1 MDEKDLLLLKAL
13 RDTRN
18 ITKAANM
25 LHTSQPGLS
34 KRLRALEERF
44 GTGIALRNKNGIE
57 FTPAGEY
64 LAQHAVAMLD
74 QLRFVQ
80 QQIHDMGSEIK
91 GTLRIGAS
99 HYSVS
104 FLLPDILAAFKE
116 KYPQVEFLVIA
127 DWSSD
132 ILKMVTSGE
141 AHIGFIRNNN
151 APLSERIL
159 LCTEKTFVCSAK
171 KIDLQSLPDE
181 PQIAYRTDPLV
192 AAEMH
197 LWWARQYKKPPRI
210 GMMLD
215 RLSSSVDLVLKGL
228 GWAFLTE
235 KITERMQDIQKYELK
250 HPDGQPYARHTW
262 VVSNQDARQLR
273 MVAAFLDFI
282 AQRAQQPY

>member
-1 MDEKDLLLLKAL
+1 MDEKDWLLLKAL
-13 RDTRN
+13 RDTRSV
-18 ITKAANM
+18 TKAANM

-34 KRLRALEERF
+34 KRLRMLEERF

-64 LAQHAVAMLD
+64 LVRYAVAMLE

-80 QQIHDMGSEIK
+80 QHIHDMDSEIK

-104 FLLPDILAAFKE
+104 FLLPDILAAFK
-116 KYPQVEFLVIA
+116 KSHPHVEFLVIA

-132 ILKMVTSGE
+132 VLKMVTSGE

-151 APLSERIL
+151 APFSERVL
-159 LCTEKTFVCSAK
+159 LCTERTFICSAGE
-171 KIDLQSLPDE
+171 IDLPSLPDE

-192 AAEMH
+192 SAEMH
-197 LWWARQYKKPPRI
+197 LWWARHYKKPPRI

-235 KITERMQDIQKYELK
+235 KITERMQGIQRCEIK
-250 HPDGQPYARHTW
+250 HPDGQPYVRHTW

-273 MVAAFLDFI
+273 VVAAFLDFI
-282 AQRAQQPY
+282 AKRAFA